1 MPELP
6 EVEIV
11 VRELRLTLIGKTFS
25 GLNVYWQRSFRAQTE
40 DTLINRKISR
50 ITRKGKYI
58 ILNLDRG
65 CLIIHLR
72 MTGQLFSG
80 ESENYNGHKHLR
92 IKISF
97 KDHSPL
103 YFIDQRKFGRIYH
116 VDDSGEILKNVGVD
130 AVADELSGKGFIAL
144 LNRSKMAVKAFLLC
158 QKYVSG
164 MGNIYTDEC
173 LFRCGIHPL
182 SRCENIPDLK
192 KAELYLTMQE
202 ILKSAI
208 LNMGTTISDYRD
220 TYGNQGQNQKF
231 LKIYDCDGLP
241 CSVCGSIIKKEKIA
255 GRGTHICP
263 VCQKIY

>member
-11 VRELRLTLIGKTFS
+11 VRELRQTLIGKIIS
-25 GLNVYWQRSFRAQTE
+25 GLHVHWQRSFCAMTA

-58 ILNLDRG
+58 IFHLDRG

-72 MTGQLFSG
+72 MTGQLLSG
-80 ESENYNGHKHLR
+80 ESENYNGHQHLR
-92 IKISF
+92 VKISF
-97 KDHSPL
+97 KDHISL

-116 VDDSGEILKNVGVD
+116 ANDSGEILKNVGID
-130 AVADELSGKGFIAL
+130 ALDEDLSARNFIAL
-144 LNRSKMAVKAFLLC
+144 LNKSKMKVKAFLLS

-173 LFRCGIHPL
+173 LFRSKIHPL
-182 SRCENIPDLK
+182 SRCEKIPDLK
-192 KAELYLTMQE
+192 KKELYHTMQE

-220 TYGNQGQNQKF
+220 TYGSQGQNQKF
-231 LKIYDCDGLP
+231 LKIYDCDGMP
-241 CSVCGSIIKKEKIA
+241 CSVCGSVIKKEKIA

-263 VCQKIY
+263 LCQKIY